1 MTDKDREFVD
11 FFADEYWPLRRLG
24 FAATV
29 ALALLLVVAVALTGN
44 RLLEGR
50 PVGPTAASVPPDW
63 KEYRDQEADLSF
75 RYPPGWVVRTDLA
88 SAAHLVIVPA
98 EFRDRRVT
106 KSTE

>member
-1 MTDKDREFVD
+1 M
-11 FFADEYWPLRRLG
+11 
-24 FAATV
+24 
-29 ALALLLVVAVALTGN
+29 
-44 RLLEGR
+44 
-50 PVGPTAASVPPDW
+50 PPDW